1 MDLANCPRCGKLFS
15 KNFREVCQN
24 CHQALEQDYERCIK
38 YLRENKGLT
47 IQELSDDTEV
57 TVRQITH
64 WIREGRISLLNAP
77 NMSYPCDACGIF
89 IREGHMCDSCKA
101 RIQSDVRNANSKGQL
116 QFNPDEKNKSAYQ
129 IGSRLSDREGK

>member
-24 CHQALEQDYERCIK
+24 CHQALEQDYERCNK

-47 IQELSDDTEV
+47 IQELSDHTEI
-57 TVRQITH
+57 TVRQITL

-77 NMSYPCDACGIF
+77 NMSYPCEVCGIL
-89 IREGHMCDSCKA
+89 IRDGHMCDSCKA
-101 RIQSDVRNANSKGQL
+101 RLKNDVKNANSKGQL

-129 IGSRLSDREGK
+129 IGNRLSDREGK